1 MEGIAGLRSKRNV
14 VHRRRSV
21 RLFDNQAE
29 SQLGI
34 RSMIRALII
43 AAAAVLALA
52 FPACALD
59 QVLFKNGTRVTGTI
73 YAQSRDHVYM
83 RIGEGN
89 VVYSKKAIR
98 RIYDDITTRPPLTRM
113 LRRDELP
120 PWWIPLSDLYH
131 EDWVN
136 TLELVESGEIDNGDL
151 KLVPYLSFRANGVYE
166 LNIYGDPDNPAALE
180 IGYRGG
186 WFRSG
191 DAQKRCRQFMVSYL
205 TGLRQLKAL
214 YSLNARGGKT
224 VVDGL
229 EIEITPRTAPDA
241 YGGWWVALSNPARL
255 ESQRKASLAE
265 WREGCEAMRR
275 EMLKWTDG
283 ETSWRKYSFKDAL
296 KRYVPL
302 ERMEER

>member
-1 MEGIAGLRSKRNV
+1 
-14 VHRRRSV
+14 
-21 RLFDNQAE
+21 
-29 SQLGI
+29 
-34 RSMIRALII
+34 MIRRALTV
-43 AAAAVLALA
+43 AVAVLV
-52 FPACALD
+52 FTSACHALD

-73 YAQSRDHVYM
+73 YGQSRDHVYM

-98 RIYDDITTRPPLTRM
+98 RIYDDITKRPPLTRM

-136 TLELVESGEIDNGDL
+136 SLELVESGEIDNGDL
-151 KLVPYLSFRANGVYE
+151 KWIPYLSFRANGVYE
-166 LNIYGDPDNPAALE
+166 LNIYGNPDDPVALE

-186 WFRSG
+186 GFRSG

-214 YSLNARGGKT
+214 YSLNVRGGKS

-229 EIEITPRTAPDA
+229 EIEITPRDAPDA

-255 ESQRKASLAE
+255 DSQRKSSVE
-265 WREGCEAMRR
+265 QWREGCEAMRR
-275 EMLKWTDG
+275 EMVKWTDG
-283 ETSWRKYSFKDAL
+283 ETSWRKYSLKDAL